1 MDAFVKRFSTY
12 RTIKQAPI
20 ISSALTLDSLDADTT
35 TVTVVG
41 TGINRSDTGNW
52 LIVDGLCYLITNV
65 KPQTDRTL
73 LTLMSPLDAF
83 NRPLEFEDGQSPA
96 SIGAF
101 IAATLQRQWVESDD
115 PVYAM
120 AYLAVSNSD
129 TTAFAPPELDNNGLF
144 ALPDYCRLMRK
155 SYRVNVQFTDAGS
168 TLECKISTSP
178 VSSRQVS
185 FEDGHSQLQSVD
197 YSSSGTAKLT
207 IIYDRDTGERDE
219 NNDPIVVR
227 ERTTWYLSDT
237 GEVSQSVPPR
247 RAAGAWNTIA
257 VRGKD
262 VDIQAK
268 AIETFAKNKSNHK
281 LEFWSDRNLNV
292 QDDCTFQVYG
302 EALQSYI
309 SYKRKSSTDKR
320 YYYKSGELATTATE
334 KLRGA
339 GK

>member
-12 RTIKQAPI
+12 RTIKQAPV

-35 TVTVVG
+35 TVTVKG
-41 TGINRSDTGNW
+41 TDINRSDTGNW
-52 LIVDGLCYLITNV
+52 LIVDGLCFLITTV

-73 LTLMSPLDAF
+73 LTLMSPLDDF
-83 NRPLEFEDGQSPA
+83 DRPLEFDDGQSYA

-101 IAATLQRQWVESDD
+101 IAAQLQQHWVETED

-120 AYLAVSNSD
+120 PYLVVSNSD

-144 ALPDYCRLMRK
+144 VLPEYCRLMRK
-155 SYRVNVQFTDAGS
+155 SYRVNVQFADAGD
-168 TLECKISTSP
+168 TMTCKISTSP
-178 VSSRQVS
+178 VAARQIS

-219 NNDPIVVR
+219 NNDAIVVR

-237 GEVSQSVPPR
+237 GEVSQTVPSR
-247 RAAGAWNTIA
+247 RAAGEWDTIA
-257 VRGKD
+257 VKGKNVD
-262 VDIQAK
+262 VKAK

-281 LEFWSDRNLNV
+281 LEFWSDRDLNV

-302 EALQSYI
+302 ESLQSYI

-320 YYYKSGELATTATE
+320 YYYKSGELATTVTE

-339 GK
+339 GI